1 MEETQTP
8 APTQSNAIAAP
19 GPKGFQPG
27 HPRFGGRKKGTV
39 SQRTRLA
46 RDIAAAMKFDPIKV
60 AIRVIEEG
68 VLRNKDGS
76 TSPVPEERLKLLRD
90 ISQYI
95 QPKLTAVQVTG
106 KDDGPVNVV
115 TVDIAAILRD
125 PAAAQAAQSLA
136 MAMALAD
143 ADRPAQIEPAVID
156 VAVEAA
162 IDDAASEDD

>member
-1 MEETQTP
+1 
-8 APTQSNAIAAP
+8 
-19 GPKGFQPG
+19 
-27 HPRFGGRKKGTV
+27 V

-76 TSPVPEERLKLLRD
+76 TVPVPVEERLKLLRD

-106 KDDGPVNVV
+106 KDDGPVNVQ

-143 ADRPAQIEPAVID
+143 AERPQIEPAVID

-162 IDDAASEDD
+162 IDDGASEDD

>member
-1 MEETQTP
+1 MP
-8 APTQSNAIAAP
+8 KHP
-19 GPKGFQPG
+19 GGPFQPG
-27 HPRFGGRKKGTV
+27 HPRFGGRKRGSV
-39 SQRTRLA
+39 SKRTQLA
-46 RDIAAAMKFDPIKV
+46 RDIAAAMKFDPVKI

-76 TSPVPEERLKLLRD
+76 LVPVPVEERLKMLRD
-90 ISQYI
+90 LQQYI

-106 KDDGPVNVV
+106 KDEGPVNVQ

-143 ADRPAQIEPAVID
+143 ADRPAIEPAVID

-162 IDDAASEDD
+162 IDATSDEDD